1 MMTFEDLAR
10 EAIALTSSP
19 APMPLVV
26 QWAST
31 MINELSRVKK
41 VQHFKVLR
49 ELYIPPVLNTG
60 LVSATRDSAN
70 LTGNAAALA
79 AWPGGHQLVG
89 RYIRIQTVWYPIGDQ
104 QGTVLKI
111 RPPALFAENSVT
123 LHSYVIQTRYLEL
136 DEDVDL
142 LDEHMT
148 HGRFGSPI
156 PVITKDQMDA
166 LYPGRWSAY
175 ASSGGVPQHVC
186 EVEVSLRGR
195 RQVEVYPYSQT
206 SELLYYNAW
215 LKPPAYT
222 YDQYLPNFINYAAL
236 VEGVKHRLY
245 EYHAA
250 REQEPQRQAV
260 LMNLAAR
267 QRTIWQDARAEL
279 FLHEAAAAQ
288 GGLSMMLLKD
298 RFVATGRDINN
309 AWSAVWSREP

>member
-31 MINELSRVKK
+31 IINELSRVKK
-41 VQHFKVLR
+41 VQHFKVMR
-49 ELYIPPVLNTG
+49 ELYLPPVLNTG
-60 LVSATRDSAN
+60 LVSATRDSATI
-70 LTGNAAALA
+70 TGDGAALA
-79 AWPGGHQLVG
+79 AWPPGHQLVG
-89 RYIRIQTVWYPIGDQ
+89 RSIRIQTVWYPIGDQ
-104 QGTVLKI
+104 QGATLKI
-111 RPPALFAENSVT
+111 RPPALYAENSVS
-123 LHSYVIQTRYLEL
+123 LHSYVILTKYHEL
-136 DEDVDL
+136 DEDIDL
-142 LDEHMT
+142 LDESMT

-156 PVITKDQMDA
+156 PLISKDQMDL
-166 LYPGRWSAY
+166 LYPGRWTSYSSA
-175 ASSGGVPQHVC
+175 GGVPQHVC

-195 RQVEVYPYSQT
+195 RQVEVYPYSQL

-236 VEGVKHRLY
+236 VEGVKQRLY
-245 EYHAA
+245 EHLAA
-250 REQEPQRQAV
+250 REKDPQRQAV

-279 FLHEAAAAQ
+279 FLHESAAAQ
-288 GGLSMMLLKD
+288 GGLSVQLLRD
-298 RFVATGRDINN
+298 RFTPAHRDINN
-309 AWSAVWSREP
+309 AYSQVWSREP